1 MKGNFNTIIDSDIP
15 VLVDFWAEWCQ
26 PCRVQSPIVEQV
38 AGELGDKVKVIK
50 IDVDKNPGISGRY
63 QIRSIPTLILFKNG
77 GISWRKSGLTSR
89 EELVSILS
97 SYSPR

>member
-77 GISWRKSGLTSR
+77 GILWRKSGLTSR
-89 EELVSILS
+89 EELAGIIS

>member
-77 GISWRKSGLTSR
+77 GILWRKSGLTSR
-89 EELVSILS
+89 EELVGILS

>member
-26 PCRVQSPIVEQV
+26 PCRVQSPIVEKV

-63 QIRSIPTLILFKNG
+63 QIRSIPTLIL
-77 GISWRKSGLTSR
+77 L
-89 EELVSILS
+89 
-97 SYSPR
+97 